1 MIYPRLNRVRNGQRL
16 SVELVNGLIKR
27 TEYAGDLLR
36 QGKCLAGTD
45 ISVAQ
50 RYDGATISGE
60 SVGVFAAIGQPG
72 AIYLAPNFNITGQLI
87 SLDFNLPV
95 PTIPTL
101 YGKRGRFA
109 LGYAFIGN
117 NDTQSF
123 FAGII
128 YDGITPSGEKQ
139 GSGFYAQYPGTES
152 TEFWDIDPTNNNIV
166 VGSYYSP
173 PDYDYNGLI
182 YNISTG
188 QFSTLNRPG
197 QDSTGTYLTGIY
209 NGIIIGGQG
218 YGDADNFY
226 YNGSFNSL
234 PNGFFPY
241 GIYENKIVGNDGLI
255 YEIGIGFT
263 GQIVIPELGTTF
275 LSGIYKN
282 YVVGQKLNFPF
293 TSFVYNLDD
302 DTYVTINDRCWA
314 IG

>member
-45 ISVAQ
+45 VSIAQ
-50 RYDGATISGE
+50 RYDGTTISGGG
-60 SVGVFAAIGQPG
+60 VGNFAVIGTNG
-72 AIYLAPNFNITGQLI
+72 AIYLSPNFNKTDQLI
-87 SLDFNLPV
+87 GDDFGGTAGSP
-95 PTIPTL
+95 IL
-101 YGKRGRFA
+101 YGIRGKFA
-109 LGYAFIGN
+109 LGIGRISGNDYAGLVYN
-117 NDTQSF
+117 
-123 FAGII
+123 GI
-128 YDGITPSGEKQ
+128 DNGLANG
-139 GSGFYAQYPGTES
+139 GGFNTRYPGSEW
-152 TEFWDIDPTNNNIV
+152 TEFWDIDLTNYDTI
-166 VGSYYSP
+166 VGSYYNP
-173 PDYDYNGLI
+173 PSGTPPKYGPYNGLI
-182 YNISTG
+182 YSLSSGNY
-188 QFSTLNRPG
+188 QTLNRPG
-197 QDSTGTYLTGIY
+197 QDITGTYLTGIY
-209 NGIIIGGQG
+209 NGIIIGGQAS
-218 YGDADNFY
+218 GDADNFY

-263 GQIVIPELGTTF
+263 RQIVIPELGGTF

-282 YVVGQKLNFPF
+282 YVVGQRESFPF

-302 DTYVTINDRCWA
+302 NTYITINDRCWA